1 MKLEI
6 YPAMELVNPVK
17 RQSIEWETVFS
28 GYASE
33 RKLAPEYI
41 ENSETV
47 RGQLST
53 LANEISRVHRRY
65 KCLVNP

>member
-1 MKLEI
+1 MNLEI

-17 RQSIEWETVFS
+17 RQSLEWETVSS
-28 GYASE
+28 GYTSE

-41 ENSETV
+41 ENGETV
-47 RGQLST
+47 RGQRNT
-53 LANEISRVHRRY
+53 LANEISRVHRY